1 MGFWIYMLIMVLLI
15 PATMLGFGKYFLNKS
30 PKDINCVFGY
40 RTTMSMKNK
49 DTWEFAHRYC
59 GKIWYRCGF
68 VMLPLSVIIML
79 FVIGDNYDTVG
90 TVGGIV
96 CFIQLVPLIA
106 TIVPTERALKRE
118 FDRNGKRK
126 IAGKEQNLL

>member
-1 MGFWIYMLIMVLLI
+1 MGFWIYMVIIVLLI
-15 PATMLGFGKYFLNKS
+15 PITMLCFGKRFINK
-30 PKDINCVFGY
+30 PPEDINCVFGY

-59 GKIWYRCGF
+59 GKIWYRCGL

-79 FVIGDNYDTVG
+79 FLIGDNHDIVG
-90 TVGGIV
+90 TAGGIICCV
-96 CFIQLVPLIA
+96 QLVPLIA
-106 TIVPTERALKRE
+106 AIVPTERALKRE

-126 IAGKEQNLL
+126 N